1 MALVKIGVTALRGP
15 DGNFL
20 PSVPLYAD
28 IPDKEIQ
35 PSGMTKT
42 EEKNMQDITSIFY
55 EKFKT
60 YIERC
65 KDIGIDMEEYLR

>member
-1 MALVKIGVTALRGP
+1 MALIKVGTTALRGP

-35 PSGMTKT
+35 PSGLTKT
-42 EEKNMQDITSIFY
+42 DEKACDIFLNLFSNKI
-55 EKFKT
+55 KQ
-60 YIERC
+60 YIDGCSKAGIR
-65 KDIGIDMEEYLR
+65 IGED